1 MGRGEGE
8 GIFVLEEKGLPLGRG
23 DMANRKM
30 SVYKGV
36 RLSWFILIGWLMKV
50 AKRGLL
56 IAELE
61 YFASWTL
68 IISLQRKKWSNK
80 GIDSGG

>member
-1 MGRGEGE
+1 
-8 GIFVLEEKGLPLGRG
+8 
-23 DMANRKM
+23 M

-68 IISLQRKKWSNK
+68 VVSLRKRKWPYK
-80 GIDSGG
+80 GIDLGGLL